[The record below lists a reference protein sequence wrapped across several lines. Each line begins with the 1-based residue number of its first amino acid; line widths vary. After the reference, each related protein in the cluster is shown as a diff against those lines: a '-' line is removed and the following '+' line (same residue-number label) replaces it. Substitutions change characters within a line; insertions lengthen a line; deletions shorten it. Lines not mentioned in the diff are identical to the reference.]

1 LANHNLSLHEFGLPD
16 GEALSPEERALLERL
31 RACDDI
37 VHGWDDPADFS
48 WLKKPFSIA
57 FAS

>member
-1 LANHNLSLHEFGLPD
+1 MISLLDFDFPEDESESLS
-16 GEALSPEERALLERL
+16 EEQRALLEKF

-48 WLKKPFSIA
+48 MWRKV
-57 FAS
+57 FAEVFAP